1 MRKGRRVVV
10 PFGKRKLAGVVVDEG
25 QEADLKGYKA
35 KELLDVDMELP
46 PLSEELLDLTK
57 WIAKY
62 YMCSWGEAARSA
74 LPPGSAAATARS
86 RIKTVIMVGLS
97 PNAPEHPPRGSKQF
111 AILEQLRI
119 WDAAE
124 RLPVTQTELLA
135 AAGGT
140 SATVR
145 RLAQMGFLEID
156 VAEMDRSGG
165 GSSDRDSSR
174 LDLHKEQVRAIEAIS
189 NQLDSGKFGCF
200 LLHGVTGSGKTEV
213 YLQALQH
220 ARKTGRTAIVLV
232 PEISL
237 TPQTVYRFRSRFGDE
252 VAVLH
257 SRMSQGERYDAWRGI
272 GEGRYPIVIGPR
284 SAILAPVKNPGIIIV
299 DEEHESSYKQYDPAP
314 RYHARDVAVVRAM
327 NNGATCILGSATPS
341 LETLSNARQGKY
353 TLLEMPE
360 RVPIAGKPAKLP
372 DIHVVDLRNEKTLRQ
387 QNRVLSERLINAI
400 AARKES
406 SEQTILLLNR
416 RGFSPIMEC
425 TSCGWVPECSD
436 CSVSMVYHKPLHH
449 LRCHYC
455 GRTAPVPVSCSSCG
469 QPTMDFAGS
478 GTQRLEEEL
487 EERIPG
493 IRLLRMDL
501 DTTSTK
507 GAHHRILDQFGR
519 GEADVL
525 LGTQMVAKG
534 LDFER
539 VTLVGIINAEA
550 GLQLPDIRAEERAF
564 QLLTQVAGRAGRA
577 NLAGEVLLQS
587 RQPGH
592 PVIQFAL
599 RHDYAGFAE
608 YALEA
613 RSLLNYPP
621 GGKLFSIVF
630 SGPKDEITRKY
641 AEQWRNLIDS
651 RLQSVDRLG
660 PSPAFVHKLKNRFRY
675 QILLKVPTNVPSSHV
690 RNGIQ
695 EANKALGSLSDGY
708 RLTVDVD
715 PAGVI

>member
-314 RYHARDVAVVRAM
+314 RYHARDVAARWSVRW
-327 NNGATCILGSATPS
+327 IPS
-341 LETLSNARQGKY
+341 
-353 TLLEMPE
+353 
-360 RVPIAGKPAKLP
+360 
-372 DIHVVDLRNEKTLRQ
+372 
-387 QNRVLSERLINAI
+387 
-400 AARKES
+400 
-406 SEQTILLLNR
+406 
-416 RGFSPIMEC
+416 
-425 TSCGWVPECSD
+425 
-436 CSVSMVYHKPLHH
+436 
-449 LRCHYC
+449 
-455 GRTAPVPVSCSSCG
+455 
-469 QPTMDFAGS
+469 
-478 GTQRLEEEL
+478 EL
-487 EERIPG
+487 
-493 IRLLRMDL
+493 
-501 DTTSTK
+501 
-507 GAHHRILDQFGR
+507 
-519 GEADVL
+519 
-525 LGTQMVAKG
+525 
-534 LDFER
+534 
-539 VTLVGIINAEA
+539 
-550 GLQLPDIRAEERAF
+550 
-564 QLLTQVAGRAGRA
+564 
-577 NLAGEVLLQS
+577 
-587 RQPGH
+587 
-592 PVIQFAL
+592 
-599 RHDYAGFAE
+599 
-608 YALEA
+608 
-613 RSLLNYPP
+613 
-621 GGKLFSIVF
+621 
-630 SGPKDEITRKY
+630 
-641 AEQWRNLIDS
+641 QW
-651 RLQSVDRLG
+651 
-660 PSPAFVHKLKNRFRY
+660 H
-675 QILLKVPTNVPSSHV
+675 
-690 RNGIQ
+690 
-695 EANKALGSLSDGY
+695 
-708 RLTVDVD
+708 
-715 PAGVI
+715 